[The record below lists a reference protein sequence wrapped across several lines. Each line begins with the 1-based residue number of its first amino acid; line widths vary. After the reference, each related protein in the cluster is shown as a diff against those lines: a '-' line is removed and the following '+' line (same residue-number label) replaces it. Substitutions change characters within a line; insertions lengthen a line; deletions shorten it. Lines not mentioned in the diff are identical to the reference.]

1 MSKFD
6 DIKPKKKKGADN
18 TDKKALEKIINGGQ
32 VEIKPDKTPE
42 IAEKRV
48 PIQFRLP
55 PDIRAEIKAEA
66 ATRKLTMH
74 ELFME
79 MYEDYKEKKKHE
91 SMKA

>member
-6 DIKPKKKKGADN
+6 DIKPKRKKSAD
-18 TDKKALEKIINGGQ
+18 KAVLEKIINGGQ
-32 VEIKPDKTPE
+32 VEIKPEVDPQPE
-42 IAEKRV
+42 ERV

-74 ELFME
+74 ELFLE
-79 MYEDYKEKKKHE
+79 MYEDYKEKRKHE
-91 SMKA
+91 SMKV